1 MANSLTSNGKV
12 RATGYEAPRQRRFRY
27 QVNGHYTDLLET
39 ILSSDNQD
47 GGPLK
52 SVGITSS
59 SRREGVTTVACNLA
73 LHATCWEL
81 HTLLVDGN
89 LSNPG
94 IHRNFQLPASP
105 GFADLNGDE
114 NTQRKSI
121 HDLSSR
127 PFKSL
132 PSSLKHSI
140 RRGMG
145 VTRSARSRESYSPPQ
160 LKIMTAGK
168 GQSNGGETQR
178 VTCNSK
184 KDSERFLKDI
194 RDSFDLVIVDL
205 PSVSEMK
212 SYHFSLA
219 NLDGV
224 ILVLEAEAT
233 SDLTAHASLQQ
244 LKRLDANVLGIA
256 FNKYRNRLPGWIE
269 RRLGD

>member
-1 MANSLTSNGKV
+1 MANSLTTNGMV
-12 RATGYEAPRQRRFRY
+12 RGTGREAPKQRRLRHP
-27 QVNGHYTDLLET
+27 GSDHYTDLLDT
-39 ILSSDNQD
+39 ILSASNRD

-52 SVGITSS
+52 SIGITSS
-59 SRREGVTTVACNLA
+59 NRREGVTTVACNLA
-73 LHATCWEL
+73 LHAACLEL

-89 LSNPG
+89 LCNPG
-94 IHRNFQLPASP
+94 VHRNFQLPASP
-105 GFADLNGDE
+105 GLADLNGDA
-114 NTQRKSI
+114 NAQQKSI

-132 PSSLKHSI
+132 PASLKHSI

-145 VTRSARSRESYSPPQ
+145 VSRTTRNRESFSAPG
-160 LKIMTAGK
+160 LKILTSGQVQTDAGSM
-168 GQSNGGETQR
+168 QTPVCEN
-178 VTCNSK
+178 K
-184 KDSERFLKDI
+184 KTSERLLKKI

-219 NLDGV
+219 DLDGV

-244 LKRLDANVLGIA
+244 LNRFDANVLGVA
-256 FNKYRNRLPGWIE
+256 FNKFRNRLPGWIE
-269 RRLGD
+269 RKLGD